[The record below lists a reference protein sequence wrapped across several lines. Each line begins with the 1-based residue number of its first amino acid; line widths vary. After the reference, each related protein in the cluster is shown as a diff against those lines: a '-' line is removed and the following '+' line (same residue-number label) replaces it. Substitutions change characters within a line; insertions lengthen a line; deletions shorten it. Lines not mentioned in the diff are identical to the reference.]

1 MKIRREENPADNYQI
16 LPELGRGSFGTVFLC
31 KDKSNG
37 QDLAVKIV
45 SYKKKK
51 EKSAME
57 MEIEVLASLNHPAII
72 QVYDAFDY
80 GNKIYCFME
89 LWVFILIF
97 SSRSSF
103 IVVINLLSCS
113 IQGGELFERVIDED
127 FVLTE
132 RACACFMRQICEAM
146 EYIHSK
152 KVIHLDMKV
161 REVATQ

>member
-1 MKIRREENPADNYQI
+1 MIITFLAPFIYKKWTFLLVFFTDISAPFPYRDVKIKTDENPADSYQI

-37 QDLAVKIV
+37 LDLAVKIV

-57 MEIEVLASLNHPAII
+57 LEIEVLASLNHPAII

-89 LWVFILIF
+89 L
-97 SSRSSF
+97 
-103 IVVINLLSCS
+103 
-113 IQGGELFERVIDED
+113 
-127 FVLTE
+127 
-132 RACACFMRQICEAM
+132 
-146 EYIHSK
+146 
-152 KVIHLDMKV
+152 
-161 REVATQ
+161 